1 MERFTAG
8 YVNTNNNFIIM
19 NLNKEKIEDNEYYP
33 MYCVLKNILQRGCP
47 TIMSEFLQKKYWKS

>member
-19 NLNKEKIEDNEYYP
+19 NLHKEKVEDSEYYP

-47 TIMSEFLQKKYWKS
+47 TIMSE